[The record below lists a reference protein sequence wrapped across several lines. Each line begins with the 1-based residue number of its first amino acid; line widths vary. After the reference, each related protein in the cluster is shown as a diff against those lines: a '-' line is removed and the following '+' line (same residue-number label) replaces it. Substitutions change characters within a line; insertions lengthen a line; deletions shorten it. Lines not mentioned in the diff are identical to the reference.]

1 MKINGRARM
10 GKNGRLVVPANVREA
25 CNLMPGDEILFEMGD
40 EGVLMT
46 TLRHRIT
53 NAQRRSRAY
62 PKSGRSVVDEFL
74 AERRVAAREK
84 AE

>member
-46 TLRHRIT
+46 TL
-53 NAQRRSRAY
+53 
-62 PKSGRSVVDEFL
+62 GF
-74 AERRVAAREK
+74 
-84 AE
+84 